1 MFKILQMRI
10 IMGNLD
16 VTLIMDIF
24 LEKKW
29 SQRDPL
35 SLTLL
40 QIYVWQIS
48 IYVHLVLS
56 LFFTKFIDIFFQ
68 TLE

>member
-10 IMGNLD
+10 IMGNLN

>member
-10 IMGNLD
+10 IMGNLN

-40 QIYVWQIS
+40 QIYVWEIS

>member
-40 QIYVWQIS
+40 QIYVWEIS